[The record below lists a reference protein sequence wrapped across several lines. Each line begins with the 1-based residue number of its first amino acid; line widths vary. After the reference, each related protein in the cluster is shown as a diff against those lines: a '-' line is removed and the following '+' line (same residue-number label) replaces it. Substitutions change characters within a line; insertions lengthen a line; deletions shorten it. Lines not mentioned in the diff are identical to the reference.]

1 MKYHDEERCFCHLGR
16 DIHFKEEGF
25 FDRQYQD
32 LNPINFGYQ
41 RCDGGHTGRGMRN
54 YYMIHYVEN
63 GTGILKVRGKTYTP
77 TKGQIF
83 IVLKGEDAVYVADDE
98 NPWSYVWIGFSGN
111 FAKRLETLEEP
122 VMNADSTPFGLIK
135 SLHLRT
141 DTREEMG
148 AAALHLIFADIFAG
162 KSSHPHYVKRTAST
176 IESLYMHNISV
187 TEIADSLGL
196 DRRYLSR
203 IFHKSMGMSIQEYII
218 KVRMDAAKKLLSE
231 GRSVSLTAELVG
243 YNDVFNFSKMFKKHC
258 GMSPKNYSVKNTD
271 L

>member
-1 MKYHDEERCFCHLGR
+1 MGR
-16 DIHFKEEGF
+16 DIYFKQEGF
-25 FDRQYQD
+25 FDRQYED
-32 LNPINFGYQ
+32 LKPINFGYQ
-41 RCDGGHTGRGMRN
+41 CCSSGHTGRGLRN

-63 GTGILKVRGKTYTP
+63 GTGTLRIRGQVYTP

-83 IVLKGEDAVYVADDE
+83 IVPQGEDAVYVADEE
-98 NPWSYVWIGFSGN
+98 NPWSYVWIGFSGK
-111 FAKRLETLEEP
+111 FAKKLDKLEEL
-122 VMNADSTPFGLIK
+122 VMDADSTPFGMIK
-135 SLHLRT
+135 SLRLRT
-141 DTREEMG
+141 DTREEVG

-162 KSSHPHYVKRTAST
+162 KSTHPHYVKRTVST

-187 TEIADSLGL
+187 SEIADSLGL

-203 IFHKSMGMSIQEYII
+203 IFHKAIGMSIQEYII
-218 KVRMDAAKKLLSE
+218 KVRMDAAKKLLRD

-258 GMSPKNYSVKNTD
+258 GMSPKSYALSDAD

>member
-1 MKYHDEERCFCHLGR
+1 LGR
-16 DIHFKEEGF
+16 DIYFKQEAF
-25 FDRQYQD
+25 FDRRYQD

-63 GTGILKVRGKTYTP
+63 GTGTLTVRGKTYTV
-77 TKGQIF
+77 TKGELF
-83 IVLKGEDAVYVADDE
+83 VVLKGEDAVYVADSE
-98 NPWSYVWIGFSGN
+98 NPWSYVWIGFSGK
-111 FAKRLETLEEP
+111 FAKRLEKLEEP
-122 VMNADSTPFGLIK
+122 VMAADSTPFGMIK
-135 SLHLRT
+135 SLHLRA
-141 DTREEMG
+141 DTREEVG
-148 AAALHLIFADIFAG
+148 ASALHLIFADIFAG
-162 KSSHPHYVKRTAST
+162 KSSHPHYVKRTANT

-187 TEIADSLGL
+187 SEIADSLGL

-218 KVRMDAAKKLLSE
+218 KVRMDAAKKLLSD

-258 GMSPKNYSVKNTD
+258 GVSPKNYAVSATVI
-271 L
+271 